1 MITLYHLSKITPS
14 IQDGKW
20 EPTVVIQKEMKMVQI
35 KRALTKTM
43 GLGTEWKDSLKGS
56 IKQNQQA
63 AATNWNNKGGGG
75 WAKLYCHTLIPEM
88 QEKKE
93 LRGKY

>member
-43 GLGTEWKDSLKGS
+43 GLGTE
-56 IKQNQQA
+56 
-63 AATNWNNKGGGG
+63 
-75 WAKLYCHTLIPEM
+75 
-88 QEKKE
+88 
-93 LRGKY
+93 